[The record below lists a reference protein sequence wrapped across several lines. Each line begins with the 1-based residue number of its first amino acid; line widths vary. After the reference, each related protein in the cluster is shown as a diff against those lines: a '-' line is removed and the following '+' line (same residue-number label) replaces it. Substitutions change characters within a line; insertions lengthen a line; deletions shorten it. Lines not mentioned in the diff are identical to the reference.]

1 MKRYEKTILIL
12 FVVAFLLQ
20 LLAFPGKNII
30 LVLGTWLLA
39 GSYFMGGYWLFE
51 GKKNRRIAL
60 SIISGIALGSSLYSL
75 PFLIWMKKES
85 YFNYLPIINGLF
97 FLFLSLYIW
106 KKRKSD
112 SNRINLKPIWTRS
125 IIVFIFISFFTYSPI
140 SFKPYRSAIYALNN
154 GNNRL
159 QINIKM
165 FDYTYEYD
173 EAMKKGDCDE
183 AIQFAVKANQAG
195 TEWLGNVYDPQLWQ
209 ISGTYSNLY
218 LAYKCKADEYYEN
231 KNYHQALTYYLKSD
245 QALTNYQHKSEE
257 WKTEH
262 LFNKNTIAIC
272 YKNLQNYETADS
284 LFVEVIEQYNSLKGK
299 TDRNSALFY
308 SDLAESLLEQG
319 QFDYSNQLFKVA
331 IAILKKETTT
341 EEIKADLVANYH
353 GLIKNNLQTDS
364 LEQVKFYLDE
374 TYKIIDRS
382 TLYFGDTKLYD
393 GLYFY
398 KKNQYGMSDKMLLES
413 LACYQR
419 MLEPTS
425 QTIAENYLVLAQV
438 KTALAEYG
446 NARKL
451 LHKGIAITLKNHRE
465 NSVRF
470 ANFLKVDAQLDKVL
484 GNYRE
489 AEKKYN
495 QILKTYEKDLGDKNS
510 KSPEILANLAELEII
525 LANYAQ
531 AKSHSDKSIS
541 IASSLVNLNN
551 PSITSL
557 INNAAYVNYVLE
569 NYKLAD
575 SLYQRTLQ
583 INKNFGLNSAA
594 STAFALN
601 GLGVLMIAKKE
612 YNKATSYLT
621 QSLEL
626 HKNIFSED
634 HPFTAI
640 VYLNSALLKT
650 NQKEYADARKM
661 LTKALDINKRLFDAK
676 HDVLADIYSVFGDI
690 ARKEKQVNLSK
701 SYYQKAYDIYLEKF
715 GPNHP
720 KVKTLKEKFLL

>member
-1 MKRYEKTILIL
+1 MKRYEKIILII

-20 LLAFPGKNII
+20 LIAFPGKNII

-39 GSYFMGGYWLFE
+39 GSYFIGGYWLFE
-51 GKKNRRIAL
+51 GKKNSRIAL
-60 SIISGIALGSSLYSL
+60 SIISGVALGTSLYSL

-85 YFNYLPIINGLF
+85 YFAYLPIINGLL

-106 KKRKSD
+106 KKRRCD
-112 SNRINLKPIWTRS
+112 SNSVNLKPIWTRS
-125 IIVFIFISFFTYSPI
+125 FIVLIFISFFTYSPI

-159 QINIKM
+159 QVNIKM

-195 TEWLGNVYDPQLWQ
+195 TEWLGNAYDPQLWQ

-231 KNYHQALTYYLKSD
+231 KKYQQALTYYLKSD
-245 QALTNYQHKSEE
+245 QALTNYKHKSEE
-257 WKTEH
+257 WKIEY

-272 YKNLQNYETADS
+272 YKILQNYETADS

-331 IAILKKETTT
+331 LTILKKETAT
-341 EEIKADLVANYH
+341 EEIKTDLVANYH

-382 TLYFGDTKLYD
+382 TLHFGDNKLYD

-451 LHKGIAITLKNHRE
+451 LHKGIAITLKNHGE

-470 ANFLKVDAQLDKVL
+470 ANYLKVDAQIDKVL
-484 GNYRE
+484 GKYRE

-525 LANYAQ
+525 FANYAQ
-531 AKSHSDKSIS
+531 AKSHADKSIS
-541 IASSLVNLNN
+541 IASSFVDLDN
-551 PSITSL
+551 PSVTSL
-557 INNAAYVNYVLE
+557 INTAAYVNYCVG
-569 NYKLAD
+569 NYQLAD
-575 SLYQRTLQ
+575 SLYLRTIQ

-594 STAFALN
+594 SSAFALN
-601 GLGVLMIAKKE
+601 GLGLLSIAKKE
-612 YNKATSYLT
+612 YNKATSYLS

-626 HKNIFSED
+626 HKNIFTED

-640 VYLNSALLKT
+640 VYINYALLKT
-650 NQKEYADARKM
+650 NQKEYADAKEM
-661 LTKALDINKRLFDAK
+661 LNKAMNINKRFFEMK
-676 HDVLADIYSVFGDI
+676 HEVFADIYTGLGDVS
-690 ARKEKQVNLSK
+690 RKEKQDNLSK
-701 SYYQKAYDIYLEKF
+701 SYYQKAYDIYLGKF

-720 KVKTLKEKFLL
+720 KVKMLKEKYSF